1 MYQNNGLKRG
11 VKFHHIVLLGERVY
25 FTLLVIFK
33 FKCALIAEK
42 KGKSKIREFKTYQ
55 ENDVENERSMD
66 DTRFGF
72 KALTEC

>member
-1 MYQNNGLKRG
+1 M
-11 VKFHHIVLLGERVY
+11 LLGEIVC
-25 FTLLVIFK
+25 FTLLVNFK

-42 KGKSKIREFKTYQ
+42 KFGKSKIREFKTYQ